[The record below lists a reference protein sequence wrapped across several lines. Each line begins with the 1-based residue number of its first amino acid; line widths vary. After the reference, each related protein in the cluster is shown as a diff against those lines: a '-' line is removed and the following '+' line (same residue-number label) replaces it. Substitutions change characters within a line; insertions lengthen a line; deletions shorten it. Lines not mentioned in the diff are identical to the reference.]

1 MLMIFVLF
9 RSDFF
14 KKEKKRACYI
24 LMLFS
29 TELLFKMKHDF
40 DAQSKTKVFKM
51 FLCQYDLNIFII
63 A

>member
-1 MLMIFVLF
+1 
-9 RSDFF
+9 
-14 KKEKKRACYI
+14 
-24 LMLFS
+24 MLFP
-29 TELLFKMKHDF
+29 TELFFKMKHDF